1 MQTPSARRCKA
12 ILAIASVSA
21 WVSPAPA
28 DQGDVINFI
37 AGANAIRDDNVF
49 RLPDG
54 LGFVEGAGF
63 VPGGVRSDTV
73 RNLFAGITLDKTLG
87 RQRIAGQLTASRVR
101 YDRFD
106 FLGYDS
112 TGGQASWQ
120 WRLGNRWN
128 GEASYERSEAL
139 TSFDDFRTPV
149 KNLTTLEAARFA
161 ANYWLHPDWTLVAAL
176 GTARGRNTTA
186 SRLENDFDRGSVE
199 AGVRFGPATGNRIGL
214 NLRRSALHYPNR
226 AAGSTFDNDNTL
238 YDLELDGLWAVTGA
252 SRLSGRAG
260 YRRMLHDER
269 TERDFGGTTARL
281 AYDWTPRPATAVN
294 FAVRR
299 EISSYETISTSFIDT
314 RAVSVSPRW
323 APSAKT
329 LLQARVE
336 VRLLS
341 YRGDIGSGSPRREDT
356 GWVTSLTAT
365 WTPLR
370 NASLSLSVQHDRR
383 DSNTPNNSYR
393 DNLASLSGQL
403 QF

>member
-1 MQTPSARRCKA
+1 MQTLSTRRCKA
-12 ILAIASVSA
+12 ILAIASASVWA
-21 WVSPAPA
+21 APAPA
-28 DQGDVINFI
+28 DQGDVINFL

-54 LGFVEGAGF
+54 LGFVDGAGF
-63 VPGGVRSDTV
+63 APGGARSDTV
-73 RNLFAGITLDKTLG
+73 RNLFAGVTLDKTLG
-87 RQRIAGQLTASRVR
+87 RQRITGQITASQIR

-112 TGGQASWQ
+112 AGGRAGWQ

-149 KNLTTLEAARFA
+149 KNLTTLESGRFA

-186 SRLENDFDRGSVE
+186 ARLANDFDRDSVE
-199 AGVRFGPATGNRIGL
+199 AGVRFGPATGNRIGM

-226 AAGSTFDNDNTL
+226 AAGSTFGNDNTL
-238 YDLELDGLWAVTGA
+238 HDLELDGSWAVTAA

-260 YRRMLHDER
+260 YRRMLHEER
-269 TERDFGGTTARL
+269 SERDFGGLTARL
-281 AYDWTPRPATAVN
+281 DYDWTPRAATAVN
-294 FAVRR
+294 FGLRR

-314 RAVSVSPRW
+314 RAASVSPSW
-323 APSAKT
+323 APTAKT
-329 LLQARVE
+329 LLQARME
-336 VRLLS
+336 ARLLS
-341 YRGDIGSGSPRREDT
+341 YRGDIGSGLPRREDT

-370 NASLSLSVQHDRR
+370 GASLSFSVQHDRR
-383 DSNTPNNSYR
+383 DSNTPNLSYR
-393 DNLASLSGQL
+393 DNLASFSGQL